1 MKAIGLALQWTGTVW
16 AGLLAALYIALMHA
30 PLMMET
36 HWVDNYRL
44 GTIYPWVMDITC
56 LVPLAPGLAVW
67 GAGLWLGERKL
78 LLPMLLV
85 VTAAYSVAVFYA
97 LALAAIL
104 IIRSYRDRYPRSP
117 GLHWG
122 SGPRRASR

>member
-1 MKAIGLALQWTGTVW
+1 MKGIGLALQWTGITW

-36 HWVDNYRL
+36 HWIDNYRL

-56 LVPLAPGLAVW
+56 LLPLAPGLAVW
-67 GAGLWLGERKL
+67 GVGLWLGDRKL
-78 LLPMLLV
+78 LLPMAFIV
-85 VTAAYSVAVFYA
+85 AAAYSVIVFYA

-104 IIRSYRDRYPRSP
+104 ITRSYKDRYPRSRGP
-117 GLHWG
+117 HWG
-122 SGPRRASR
+122 SGLKPTNR